1 MKTFDMNQL
10 LVPAPAA
17 TNETTA
23 LAAAAE
29 TNVELKQQ
37 LWQLLLPLPA
47 AGKELGVNPA
57 AARASTADGQ
67 SRDGERSNGLTS
79 ELVSTAYILA
89 AQIQQFTAFALPT
102 QTQTESAPP
111 SEGSYTVKLE
121 SAADGGGLAS
131 VELAHPELGPVSLAI
146 ELSSGAARVTATATS
161 ERSAQVIAD
170 GQAILTERLARQGVT
185 LEVLDVIVVPHRA
198 DRKRI
203 RARARASR
211 RSREET

>member
-1 MKTFDMNQL
+1 MKTFDMNKL
-10 LVPAPAA
+10 LGPPPTAA
-17 TNETTA
+17 NETA
-23 LAAAAE
+23 LPVATE
-29 TNVELKQQ
+29 ENLDLKQQ

-47 AGKELGVNPA
+47 AGKSAGINPA

-67 SRDGERSNGLTS
+67 RRDGERSNGLTS

-102 QTQTESAPP
+102 ETESAPP
-111 SEGSYTVKLE
+111 SEGNYTVKLE

-170 GQAILTERLARQGVT
+170 GQAVLTERLARQGVT